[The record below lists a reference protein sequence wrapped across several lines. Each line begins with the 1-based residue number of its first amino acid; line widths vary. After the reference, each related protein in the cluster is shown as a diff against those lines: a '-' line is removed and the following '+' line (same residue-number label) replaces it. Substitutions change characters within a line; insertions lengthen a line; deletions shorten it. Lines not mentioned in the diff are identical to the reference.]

1 MTTKNKPARPVPEEA
16 EHEKARRM
24 LDMMNHS
31 DWFLMEEAY
40 QNYAD
45 AWHAAMDNAESWDDF
60 VAARAVR
67 EFIQGNLLPMR
78 DGIRTWL
85 EQQSAPTGFEDEAG
99 ENPLED

>member
-1 MTTKNKPARPVPEEA
+1 MSKNKPARPVPEAA
-16 EHEKARRM
+16 EREKAQRL

-45 AWHAAMDNAESWDDF
+45 AWHAAMDNAETWDEF

-78 DGIRTWL
+78 EGIKTWL
-85 EQQSAPTGFEDEAG
+85 EQQTAPTGFEVGGGSD
-99 ENPLED
+99 NILED